1 MASPVVII
9 GAGLAGYNLAREFRK
24 LDPTAPL
31 VVIAN
36 DKAGFYSK
44 PMLSNALAGKKKT
57 VETLVMKS
65 AAKMAEELNAII
77 RADTEVVGVDLASK
91 VLLLSDG
98 QAQPYRDLVLAV
110 GAQPVRLRLQ
120 GDAADE
126 VLSVNHIED
135 FAVFAQALEGAQRV
149 AIIGGGLIG
158 CEFANDLLAREIAPV
173 VIEAGAWPLPGLLPD
188 VAGAWFA
195 ARLTQSGV
203 RFVLNTTAQA
213 VNKSGNGYAVT
224 LSSGEVIECDR
235 VLSAVG
241 LHPNTALAEAAGLH
255 VNKGVAVDRQLRTS
269 NPNVFALGDCAEV
282 ETIHLPYV
290 MPLMHAARTLA
301 QVLAGKDDVALA
313 YPAMPVLV
321 KTPACATI
329 VAPPAHGALGEW
341 QVQAQEDAV
350 EAHFVG
356 ADGQLLGFA
365 LLGAA
370 TKQRQILS
378 AKLPPVLP

>member
-24 LDPTAPL
+24 LDPTFPL
-31 VVIAN
+31 VIIAN

-44 PMLSNALAGKKKT
+44 PMLSNALAGKKT
-57 VETLVMKS
+57 AETLVMKS
-65 AAKMAEELNAII
+65 AEKMAEELNAII

-91 VLLLSDG
+91 LLLLSDG

-110 GAQPVRLRLQ
+110 GAQPVRLRLG

-135 FAVFAQALEGAQRV
+135 FAVFAQSLEGAKRV

-173 VIEAGAWPLPGLLPD
+173 VVEAGAWPLPGLLPD

-203 RFVLNTTAQA
+203 RFVLNTTAKA
-213 VNKSGNGYAVT
+213 VDKAGAGYKVT
-224 LSSGEVIECDR
+224 LSTGEVLEVDR

-321 KTPACATI
+321 KTPSCATI

-341 QVQAQEDAV
+341 QVQTAEDAV

-378 AKLPPVLP
+378 AKLPPVLA

>member
-24 LDPTAPL
+24 LDPTFPL
-31 VVIAN
+31 VIIAN

-44 PMLSNALAGKKKT
+44 PMLSNALAGKKT
-57 VETLVMKS
+57 AETLVMKS
-65 AAKMAEELNAII
+65 AEKMAEELNAII

-91 VLLLSDG
+91 LLLLSDG

-110 GAQPVRLRLQ
+110 GAQPVRLRLG

-135 FAVFAQALEGAQRV
+135 FAVFAQSLEGAKRIAV
-149 AIIGGGLIG
+149 IGGGLIG

-173 VIEAGAWPLPGLLPD
+173 VVEAGAWPLPGLLPD

-203 RFVLNTTAQA
+203 RFVLNTTAKA
-213 VNKSGNGYAVT
+213 VDKAGAGYKVT
-224 LSSGEVIECDR
+224 LSTGEVLEVDC

-321 KTPACATI
+321 KTPSCATI

-341 QVQAQEDAV
+341 QVQTAEDAM

-378 AKLPPVLP
+378 AKLPPVLA